1 MRELIKE
8 AFLSVIM
15 AVALGLA
22 AGLVFVGALN
32 SASGCLQETLSRI
45 LP

>member
-1 MRELIKE
+1 VRELIKE
-8 AFLSVIM
+8 AFLSAVM
-15 AVALGLA
+15 AAALGLT

-32 SASGCLQETLSRI
+32 YGSGCLQETLSLV